1 MSSIGWLRAAMALL
15 LVSWLPALAQVP
27 VPALRAPVTD
37 LTSSL
42 TPQQRESLD
51 ATLRAF
57 EARKGSQVAVLIVP
71 TTKPE
76 TIEQFGIRVA
86 DQWKLGRK
94 KVDDGAI
101 LIIARDDRTLRI
113 EVGYGLEGSLT
124 DATSKRLIDDVIVPR
139 LRQGD
144 YFAAVRDG
152 VQGIIGV
159 IDGEQ
164 LPAPARATGEDSA
177 DFRDFLPIVL
187 FIAFIAGRSM
197 RGLLGRL
204 PSASLTS
211 VAVALIAWFVLGAIF
226 SAIILGFA
234 AFVATLIGSVAYT
247 GGSGGRRG
255 WGGTGGFG
263 SGGWG
268 GGGGGFGGG
277 GGGFGGGGASGR
289 W

>member
-1 MSSIGWLRAAMALL
+1 MIWIGWLRVAVAVLACAC
-15 LVSWLPALAQVP
+15 LPAFAQVK

-37 LTSSL
+37 LTASL

-86 DQWKLGRK
+86 DQWKIGRK
-94 KVDDGAI
+94 KIDDGAI

-113 EVGYGLEGSLT
+113 EVGYGLEGALT
-124 DATSKRLIDDVIVPR
+124 DATSKRLIDNVIVPR

-152 VQGIIGV
+152 IEGIIRV
-159 IDGEQ
+159 IDGEP
-164 LPAPARATGEDSA
+164 LPVPSAGAGADSA
-177 DFRDFLPIVL
+177 DFRDFLPVVL
-187 FIAFIAGRSM
+187 FIAFVVGRSM

-211 VAVALIAWFVLGAIF
+211 VAVALIAWYVLGAIV
-226 SAIILGFA
+226 SAIILGLA

-255 WGGTGGFG
+255 WGGTGGFN
-263 SGGWG
+263 SGGW